1 MVLPISSADEGE
13 RLNQLA
19 AERHLAE
26 SVAGPLR
33 AQHRD
38 RLTHIENQA
47 QEACSA

>member
-1 MVLPISSADEGE
+1 MVLPISTADEGE

-19 AERHLAE
+19 AERDLAE
-26 SVAGPLR
+26 CVAGRLR